1 MNEAQRRNE
10 FLALVRNR
18 MVPALRGADYDLHF
32 SAVRAERPDLLD
44 NRAAPTLA
52 LANNF
57 DPSQPRDESGRWT
70 DTGDGGMAWTTAKG
84 TKVKVEPGGTVDIKG
99 TRFQMKDP
107 GPSALGKDRAEKLR
121 RSGMNPDDYMDIGGG
136 MLAHKDDADRWA
148 EAVRRRKA
156 FIEKVKA
163 SKPTPQEEWN
173 NLVLERRS
181 VAERGSGQMDVYKVE
196 RKMDEFRKAH
206 PEYAHR

>member
-1 MNEAQRRNE
+1 
-10 FLALVRNR
+10 
-18 MVPALRGADYDLHF
+18 
-32 SAVRAERPDLLD
+32 
-44 NRAAPTLA
+44 
-52 LANNF
+52 
-57 DPSQPRDESGRWT
+57 
-70 DTGDGGMAWTTAKG
+70 
-84 TKVKVEPGGTVDIKG
+84 VKVEPGGTVDIKG